1 MTSGQ
6 LTARTSRRTVGLLA
20 LIAYL
25 PALLTKPG
33 RMPAD
38 TKLFLYLNPG
48 RLIADAPFTWDT
60 RQFGGWVPHQTIAYL
75 WPQGP
80 WYWVFDQLGVPDW
93 VAHRLWIGTLLFLAA
108 LGVYWAARLLGMPKH
123 GALAAAVVYQLSPYI
138 LPYVSRT
145 SAMLLPWAAV
155 GWLVGL
161 TIRSVT
167 SEHRWRHPALMALVL
182 LSCSAVNAT
191 AVMMIAPA
199 PILWLVHALMQR
211 TIGWRRAAG
220 AALRIGGLGLAVSLW
235 WIVMLR
241 AQGAYGADVLAY
253 SESLQATSLTSA
265 STETLRG
272 MGYWLFYVRDPYAF
286 TTTASQA
293 YMESGRAIVISFG
306 LLLVCI
312 AGLALTRWSQRRYA
326 ALLVLAGIILAVGVH
341 PIDDASPLMSP
352 LAENSRS
359 SLALA
364 IRSSTRALPVSN
376 FGLALGAG
384 ALVAA
389 LATTRWRLRSLAPLL
404 VILLA
409 IANLPSLFDGNLVD
423 SALERDE
430 TPPAAWLQAADDLS
444 STSSEFRV
452 LQLPGSEFGAF
463 RWGYT
468 VDPPLPG
475 LTTKPLVTRDLLPL
489 GSPGAMDLLYALD
502 DRMQDHT
509 LDASSIAAVARYLG
523 VDTIWVA
530 NDLAFDR
537 FRTPRPE
544 EVADL
549 FRRQPDGLG
558 EPVEYGV
565 AVPNSP
571 NIPMVDETALSSPG
585 IGTPLAPVELVPV
598 RDPVSIL
605 RASDRVVVLVGSG
618 DGVVDAAAA
627 GLLQGDEALRYAA
640 DLTADDQLDGAIVI
654 ITDSNR
660 DRAHHWRS
668 SQDVSGFTETGGD
681 GSDLERIDEGDQ
693 RLPVFGF
700 GPNADDQT
708 IATLDGG
715 LVVNA
720 SGYGEPFAYRPE
732 QRPAMAVDGDP
743 TTAWVVGDRGEPVGH
758 FISVSTTGGTLHLL
772 QQQSTVANRMITSVR
787 ITDGTSGPLD
797 VALGPESLIGEGQS
811 VAVTADVPITITIT
825 GVAERDGGTD
835 TGPSAVGFAELGL
848 GVNTEVVR
856 VPITDLATAAGTPT
870 AVVLTRLRVDPRN
883 RWRSDPEQTM
893 QREFTLAAAH
903 EFTVTA
909 LLQRNDRAPDSV
921 LDSLDNVSGAISDR
935 HLTGV
940 PSARGVFTA
949 DHDMATAWTS
959 PFNEAIGS
967 MLTVPLNGTPMTSLD
982 IMQHLD
988 ARHSLITGVK
998 LVANNGASYD
1008 VVVPAPD
1015 AEGRSTL
1022 ALPQPITGA
1031 QFTLTV
1037 TSIDAATTID
1047 RRFGELTTLPVSIRE
1062 LVSPAIALPVPG
1074 GHADDRCDDTL
1085 LQIDGQPVGL
1095 LLARAGESTLVEGQ
1109 HVTTCE
1115 PLRLSAGTHRIS
1127 TANGL
1132 VGGVDVDQL
1141 VLDDGV
1147 ADVARTTPPVVTVE
1161 RTRTTRTAT
1170 VAPCPTGCWLIMGEG
1185 FSTGWAASAGSQSLG
1200 MSQQI
1205 AGGFNGWWL
1214 PPSTA
1219 PTIVNIEWRAQTPVT
1234 IALALSVLAVIGCIA
1249 LAVGRRRRWRMNPM
1263 TPTALVV
1270 AEPPSFGRSLWQPV
1284 PIRHAILAA
1293 VALVG
1298 LTGLLVSPSMALV
1311 ALVPAAAVVVLR
1323 RPALAGAGALL
1334 LAAAIGAR
1342 ITQRQIVGRYLA
1354 NAGWPGVW
1362 SKLHGPG
1369 LLVLTLLVSA
1379 TLFDRQ
1385 TTAKG
1390 TGQSADQPADQP
1402 AGGRNAV

>member
-1 MTSGQ
+1 MSRGQ
-6 LTARTSRRTVGLLA
+6 LTARTSRWVVGLLA
-20 LIAYL
+20 LIAYV
-25 PALLTKPG
+25 PVLLTKPG

-48 RLIADAPFTWDT
+48 RLISDAPFTWDT

-80 WYWVFDQLGVPDW
+80 WYWVFDKLGVPDW

-123 GALAAAVVYQLSPYI
+123 AALVAAVVYQLSPYI

-161 TIRSVT
+161 TIKSVT

-182 LSCSAVNAT
+182 FSCSAANAT

-211 TIGWRRAAG
+211 TIGWRRALG
-220 AALRIGGLGLAVSLW
+220 AALRIGALGAAVSLW
-235 WIVMLR
+235 WVAMLR

-293 YMESGRAIVISFG
+293 YMESGRALAISFG
-306 LLLVCI
+306 LLLICM

-364 IRSSTRALPVSN
+364 IRSSTRALPMSN

-384 ALVAA
+384 AVVAG
-389 LATTRWRLRSLAPLL
+389 LAATRWKLRWFAPLF

-409 IANLPSLFDGNLVD
+409 VVNLPALFDGNLVD
-423 SALERDE
+423 PALERDQN
-430 TPPAAWLQAADDLS
+430 PPAAWLQAADDLS
-444 STSSEFRV
+444 DSSSEFRV

-509 LDASSIAAVARYLG
+509 LNPTSIAAVARYLG

-544 EVADL
+544 EIAAL
-549 FRRQPDGLG
+549 FRSQPDGLG
-558 EPVEYGV
+558 EPAPYGV

-571 NIPMVDETALSSPG
+571 VIPMVDETALSSPEL
-585 IGTPLAPVELVPV
+585 GTPLAPVELVSVHDAVPIV
-598 RDPVSIL
+598 
-605 RASDRVVVLVGSG
+605 RASDEVVVLVGSG
-618 DGVVDAAAA
+618 DGVVDAAGA

-640 DLTADDQLDGAIVI
+640 DLTAADQLGGAVVIV
-654 ITDSNR
+654 TDSNR

-668 SQDVSGFTETGGD
+668 SQDGSGFTETGGD
-681 GSDLERIDEGDQ
+681 GSDIQRIDEGDQ
-693 RLPVFGF
+693 RLPVFGPV
-700 GPNADDQT
+700 PNADDQT
-708 IATLDGG
+708 IATLDTG
-715 LVVNA
+715 LVVAA
-720 SGYGEPFAYRPE
+720 SGYGEPFVYRPE

-743 TTAWVVGDRGEPVGH
+743 ATAWVVGDRNDPIGH
-758 FISVSTTGGTLHLL
+758 FLTVSSTNGTLHLL
-772 QQQSTVANRMITSVR
+772 QPRTDVANRMISTIR
-787 ITDGTSGPLD
+787 ITTGTDGEPLD
-797 VALGPESLIGEGQS
+797 VVLGPESLVGNGQA
-811 VAVTADVPITITIT
+811 VNVTAGVPVTITIT
-825 GVAERDGGTD
+825 GVAERVGGTD

-856 VPITDLATAAGTPT
+856 VPVTTVDVVPDTPI
-870 AVVLTRLRVDPRN
+870 AVVLTRLRIDPRN

-893 QREFTLAAAH
+893 EREFTLATEHDFSLTA
-903 EFTVTA
+903 TV
-909 LLQRNDRAPDSV
+909 QHNDRSPESV
-921 LDSLDNVSGAISDR
+921 LDSLDLISGGTSSNR

-940 PSARGVFTA
+940 PSARGVFAT
-949 DHDMATAWTS
+949 DHDVATAWTS
-959 PFNEAIGS
+959 PFGQAVGS
-967 MLTVPLNGTPMTSLD
+967 TLTVPLNEPLTDLGIVQYLD
-982 IMQHLD
+982 DQ
-988 ARHSLITGVK
+988 HSLITAVQV
-998 LVANNGASYD
+998 VASNGTAYD
-1008 VVVPAPD
+1008 LEVPTPD
-1015 AEGRSTL
+1015 ESGKSTL
-1022 ALPQPITGA
+1022 TLPQTIIGSDV
-1031 QFTLTV
+1031 TLTV
-1037 TSIDAATTID
+1037 TAIDPKTTID

-1062 LVSPAIALPVPG
+1062 LVSPAIPMPTRG
-1074 GHADDRCDDTL
+1074 GRGDPLCDDTL
-1085 LQIDGQPVGL
+1085 LTIDGEAVGL
-1095 LLARAGESTLVEGQ
+1095 VATEGGDLETL
-1109 HVTTCE
+1109 HTCE
-1115 PLRLSAGTHRIS
+1115 PLHLSAGTHRIS

-1132 VGGVDVDQL
+1132 VGGLDVNQL
-1141 VLDDGV
+1141 VFDDGV
-1147 ADVARTTPPVVTVE
+1147 ADVQRTPRPAVAVE

-1170 VAPCPTGCWLIMGEG
+1170 VAACPTGCWLIMGEG
-1185 FSTGWAASAGSQSLG
+1185 FNTGWTASTDGESLG
-1200 MSQQI
+1200 APQQVG
-1205 AGGFNGWWL
+1205 GGFNGWWL
-1214 PPSTA
+1214 PPSTT
-1219 PTIVNIEWRAQTPVT
+1219 PTVVNIEWQAQTPVT
-1234 IALALSVLAVIGCIA
+1234 VALALSGLAVLGCIA
-1249 LAVGRRRRWRMNPM
+1249 LAIGRRRARSNPA
-1263 TPTALVV
+1263 PTSPPWV
-1270 AEPPSFGRSLWQPV
+1270 AEPPHFDRQEWAPV
-1284 PIRHAILAA
+1284 GWRPAIASG
-1293 VALVG
+1293 VALVA
-1298 LTGLLVSPSMALV
+1298 LSGLLVSPSMALV
-1311 ALVPAAAVVVLR
+1311 ALVPAVVIVALR
-1323 RPALAGAGALL
+1323 RPALAGVAALL
-1334 LAAAIGAR
+1334 LLAAIGAR
-1342 ITQRQIVGRYLA
+1342 ITQRQIFERHAA
-1354 NAGWPGVW
+1354 NAAWPGLW

-1369 LLVLTLLVSA
+1369 LLVVMLLVAAALVERSA
-1379 TLFDRQ
+1379 PL
-1385 TTAKG
+1385 TTAPHDG
-1390 TGQSADQPADQP
+1390 DEPSETRMSHGPSEQ
-1402 AGGRNAV
+1402 

>member
-1 MTSGQ
+1 MSRGQ
-6 LTARTSRRTVGLLA
+6 LTARTSRWTVGLLA

-80 WYWVFDQLGVPDW
+80 WYWVSDQLGVPDW

-123 GALAAAVVYQLSPYI
+123 GALVAAVVYQLSPYI

-145 SAMLLPWAAV
+145 SAMLLPWAAI

-161 TIRSVT
+161 TIRAVT

-182 LSCSAVNAT
+182 FSCSAVNAT

-199 PILWLVHALMQR
+199 PILWLLHALMQR
-211 TIGWRRAAG
+211 TIEWRRAVG
-220 AALRIGGLGLAVSLW
+220 AALRIGGLGIAVSLW
-235 WIVMLR
+235 WIFMLR

-293 YMESGRAIVISFG
+293 YMESGRAIAISFG
-306 LLLVCI
+306 LLVTCI

-389 LATTRWRLRSLAPLL
+389 LAATRWRLRSLAPTL
-404 VILLA
+404 VMLLA
-409 IANLPSLFDGNLVD
+409 IVNLPALFDGNLVD
-423 SALERDE
+423 PALERAQ
-430 TPPAAWLQAADDLS
+430 TPPAAWLQAADGLS
-444 STSSEFRV
+444 SSSSEFRV

-489 GSPGAMDLLYALD
+489 GSPGAMDLLYSLD

-509 LDASSIAAVARYLG
+509 LDPASIAAVARYLG

-549 FRRQPDGLG
+549 FRRRPDGLG
-558 EPVEYGV
+558 EPAEYGV
-565 AVPNSP
+565 SVPNSP

-598 RDPVSIL
+598 NDPVSIV

-627 GLLQGDEALRYAA
+627 GLLHGDEALRYAA
-640 DLTADDQLDGAIVI
+640 DLTADDHLDGAVVI

-668 SQDVSGFTETGGD
+668 SQDISGFTEMGGD
-681 GSDLERIDEGDQ
+681 GSDVQRIDEGDQ
-693 RLPVFGF
+693 RLPVFGLV
-700 GPNADDQT
+700 PSADDQT
-708 IATLDGG
+708 IATLDTG
-715 LVVNA
+715 LVVTA

-743 TTAWVVGDRGEPVGH
+743 STAWVVGDRSDPIGH
-758 FISVSTTGGTLHLL
+758 FLNVSTTDGTVHLL

-787 ITDGTSGPLD
+787 ISDGTSALLD
-797 VALGPESLIGEGQS
+797 VALGPESLSGEGQP
-811 VAVTADVPITITIT
+811 VPVTAGVPITITIT
-825 GVAERDGGTD
+825 GVATRDGGTD

-848 GVNTEVVR
+848 GVNTEIVR
-856 VPITDLATAAGTPT
+856 VPITDIAAAAGTPT

-903 EFTVTA
+903 DFTVTA
-909 LLQRNDRAPDSV
+909 TLQRNDRALESV
-921 LDSLDNVSGAISDR
+921 QDSLDLVSGTTTSNR

-940 PSARGVFTA
+940 PEARGLFAA
-949 DHDMATAWTS
+949 DGDEATAWTS
-959 PFNEAIGS
+959 PFGEAVGS
-967 MLTVPLNGTPMTSLD
+967 TLTVPLTGTPMTGLD
-982 IMQHLD
+982 IVQSVD
-988 ARHSLITGVK
+988 AQHSLITGVQ
-998 LVANNGASYD
+998 LVATDGAAYD
-1008 VVVPAPD
+1008 TAVPTPD
-1015 AEGRSTL
+1015 AEGRSIL
-1022 ALPQPITGA
+1022 ALPQPLSGT

-1037 TSIDAATTID
+1037 TAIDAATTID

-1062 LVSPAIALPVPG
+1062 LVSPAIASPAKGPT
-1074 GHADDRCDDTL
+1074 AEARCDDTL
-1085 LQIDGQPVGL
+1085 LAIDGQPIGL
-1095 LLARAGESTLVEGQ
+1095 LLPPAGDTTLTDAQ
-1109 HVTTCE
+1109 HVSTCE
-1115 PLRLSAGTHRIS
+1115 PLSLAAGTHHIS
-1127 TANGL
+1127 TSNGL
-1132 VGGVDVDQL
+1132 VGGIDVNQL
-1141 VLDDGV
+1141 VFDDGV
-1147 ADVARTTPPVVTVE
+1147 AAVQRTAPPAVTVE

-1185 FSTGWAASAGSQSLG
+1185 FNTGWAARSGGHSLG
-1200 MSQQI
+1200 APQQVG
-1205 AGGFNGWWL
+1205 GGFNGWWL
-1214 PPSTA
+1214 PPSTT
-1219 PTIVNIEWRAQTPVT
+1219 PTTVDIEWHAQTPVT
-1234 IALALSVLAVIGCIA
+1234 VALALSGLAVVGCIA

-1263 TPTALVV
+1263 NPAALVV
-1270 AEPPSFGRSLWQPV
+1270 AEPASFGRDVWQPV
-1284 PIRHAILAA
+1284 PLRHAMASAA
-1293 VALVG
+1293 ALIG

-1311 ALVPAAAVVVLR
+1311 ALVPAVAVVVLR
-1323 RPALAGAGALL
+1323 RPAIAGVAALL

-1342 ITQRQIVGRYLA
+1342 ITQRQIVGRYAA
-1354 NAGWPGVW
+1354 NAGWPGLW
-1362 SKLHGPG
+1362 DKLHGPG
-1369 LLVLTLLVSA
+1369 LLVVTLLVAA
-1379 TLFDRQ
+1379 TLLDRPPRR
-1385 TTAKG
+1385 A
-1390 TGQSADQPADQP
+1390 QSQP
-1402 AGGRNAV
+1402 VE

>member
-1 MTSGQ
+1 MSRGQ
-6 LTARTSRRTVGLLA
+6 LTARTSRWTVGLLA
-20 LIAYL
+20 LIAYV

-60 RQFGGWVPHQTIAYL
+60 RQFAGWVPHQTIAYL

-80 WYWVFDQLGVPDW
+80 WYWVFDKLGVPDW

-161 TIRSVT
+161 TIRAVT
-167 SEHRWRHPALMALVL
+167 SDHKWRHPALMALVL

-211 TIGWRRAAG
+211 TIGWRRALG
-220 AALRIGGLGLAVSLW
+220 AAMRIGGLGVAVSLW
-235 WIVMLR
+235 WIAMLR

-265 STETLRG
+265 STETMRG

-293 YMESGRAIVISFG
+293 YMESGRAIAISFG

-389 LATTRWRLRSLAPLL
+389 LAATRWRLRSLAPLL
-404 VILLA
+404 VVLVA
-409 IANLPSLFDGNLVD
+409 VVNLPALFDGNLVD
-423 SALERDE
+423 PALERDQ
-430 TPPAAWLQAADDLS
+430 TPPAAWMQAADDLS
-444 STSSEFRV
+444 NTSSEYRV

-489 GSPGAMDLLYALD
+489 GSPGAMDLLYSLD

-509 LDASSIAAVARYLG
+509 LDPASIAAVARYLG
-523 VDTIWVA
+523 VDTVWVA

-549 FRRQPDGLG
+549 FRRQPRGLG
-558 EPVEYGV
+558 MPVAYGV
-565 AVPNSP
+565 AAPNSP
-571 NIPMVDETALSSPG
+571 VIPMLDETALGSTE
-585 IGTPLAPVELVPV
+585 IGTPLPPVELVPV
-598 RDPVSIL
+598 KDPVPIV
-605 RASDRVVVLVGSG
+605 RASDHVVVMVGSG

-627 GLLQGDEALRYAA
+627 GLLHGDEALRYAA
-640 DLTADDQLDGAIVI
+640 DLTASDQLGGAVVIV
-654 ITDSNR
+654 TDSNR

-668 SQDVSGFTETGGD
+668 SQDVSGFTESGGA
-681 GSDLERIDEGDQ
+681 GSDVQRIDEGDQ
-693 RLPVFGF
+693 RLPVFGLV
-700 GPNADDQT
+700 PKADDQT
-708 IATLDGG
+708 IATLDTG
-715 LVVNA
+715 LVVTA

-743 TTAWVVGDRGEPVGH
+743 ATAWVVGDRSDPVGH
-758 FISVSTTGGTLHLL
+758 FLNVSSTQGTLHLL
-772 QQQSTVANRMITSVR
+772 QPQSTVANRMITSVR
-787 ITDGTSGPLD
+787 ITTGTGSPID
-797 VALGPESLIGEGQS
+797 VALGSESLIGDGQEVQVPS
-811 VAVTADVPITITIT
+811 DVPVTITIT
-825 GVAERDGGTD
+825 GVGDRAGGTD

-856 VPITDLATAAGTPT
+856 VPITDVEVATGTPT

-893 QREFTLAAAH
+893 QREFRLTTAH
-903 EFTVTA
+903 EFSVTA
-909 LLQRNDRAPDSV
+909 TLQRNDRAPESV
-921 LDSLDNVSGAISDR
+921 QNSLDNVLGGATSNR
-935 HLTGV
+935 HLIGV
-940 PSARGVFTA
+940 PAARGMFAA
-949 DHDMATAWTS
+949 DGDPTTAWTS
-959 PFNEAIGS
+959 PFGDAIGS
-967 MLTVPLNGTPMTSLD
+967 TLTVPLDGTPLTTMD
-982 IMQHLD
+982 IIQPVD
-988 ARHSLITGVK
+988 AAHSLITGVQV
-998 LVANNGASYD
+998 VAGDDTAYD
-1008 VVVPAPD
+1008 LAVPAPD
-1015 AEGRSTL
+1015 STGRSTVT
-1022 ALPQPITGA
+1022 LPQPLTGS
-1031 QFTLTV
+1031 QFSLTV
-1037 TSIDAATTID
+1037 TTIDAATTID
-1047 RRFGELTTLPVSIRE
+1047 RRFGELTTLPVSIEE
-1062 LVSPAIALPVPG
+1062 LIAPSIMMPTTAPAGDG
-1074 GHADDRCDDTL
+1074 GCDNTL
-1085 LQIDGQPVGL
+1085 LQIDGKPVGL
-1095 LLARAGESTLVEGQ
+1095 MLPRDVGAAIGARQ

-1115 PLRLSAGTHRIS
+1115 PLTLTAGPHRIS

-1132 VGGVDVDQL
+1132 IGGIDVNQL

-1147 ADVARTTPPVVTVE
+1147 AAAAVQRPAPPSVTVE

-1170 VAPCPTGCWLIMGEG
+1170 VAACPTGCWLIMGEG
-1185 FSTGWAASAGSQSLG
+1185 FNSGWAASTEGHTLG
-1200 MSQQI
+1200 APQQVG
-1205 AGGFNGWWL
+1205 GGFNGWWL
-1214 PPSTA
+1214 PPST
-1219 PTIVNIEWRAQTPVT
+1219 TTTVVDIEWQAQTPVT
-1234 IALALSVLAVIGCIA
+1234 IALAASVLAIVGCIA
-1249 LAVGRRRRWRMNPM
+1249 LAIGRRSRRRLNPCA
-1263 TPTALVV
+1263 PFV
-1270 AEPPSFGRSLWQPV
+1270 AEPPHFDRALWQPA
-1284 PIRHAILAA
+1284 PRRDAAIAA

-1298 LTGLLVSPSMALV
+1298 LSWLLISPAMAV
-1311 ALVPAAAVVVLR
+1311 AALVPAAAIVALR
-1323 RPALAGAGALL
+1323 RPALAGVGALL

-1342 ITQRQIVGRYLA
+1342 ITQRQILERHPA
-1354 NAGWPGVW
+1354 NAGWPGLW
-1362 SKLHGPG
+1362 DKLHGPG
-1369 LLVLTLLVSA
+1369 LLVVTLLVAA
-1379 TLFDRQ
+1379 TLLDRPPRR
-1385 TTAKG
+1385 AH
-1390 TGQSADQPADQP
+1390 SQP
-1402 AGGRNAV
+1402 VE